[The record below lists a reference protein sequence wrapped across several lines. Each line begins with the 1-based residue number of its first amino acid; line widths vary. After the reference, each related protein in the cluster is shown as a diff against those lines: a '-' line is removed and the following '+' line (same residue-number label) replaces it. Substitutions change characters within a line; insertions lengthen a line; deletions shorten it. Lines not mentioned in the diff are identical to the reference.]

1 MKKNTQK
8 IDSLYFYS
16 IWYLEYILSSLIKK
30 KGVGHTLLVDCFYSI
45 YMYIKRQIRV
55 LSNYS
60 MYIVKIRSLIHVVEG
75 ESGSEGQLVA

>member
-1 MKKNTQK
+1 MKENTQK

-16 IWYLEYILSSLIKK
+16 IWYLEYILSSLIKIK
-30 KGVGHTLLVDCFYSI
+30 RVGHTLLVDCFYSI

-75 ESGSEGQLVA
+75 ESGSKGQLVA